1 MRQLAILTLAIL
13 LGALSASAG
22 EIHPALEDQLAT
34 LAPDETLKVVV
45 FMSEQVPTAELN
57 RELKSQRASRR
68 ERHRQVVEALQDA
81 TASQR
86 NLIAY
91 LESSGDVLGYTSH
104 WIANLIV
111 VTASRAEIET
121 IAARSDVLRVEP
133 NFEPELIAPM
143 GEFNPSGER
152 EIDITEGLVAIRAPE
167 VWYELGY
174 TGLTRLVGSFD
185 TGVDG
190 NHEALASR
198 WRGNHEPWQEC
209 WLDVLDGGSSFPLD
223 LDGHGT
229 HTCGTITGLAEGDSV
244 GVAWGAEWI
253 ACNGINQPV
262 SEDFDNDVFACLE
275 WFTDPDGDPGTVDDV
290 PDVIQNSWGV
300 GVHLSYPSCFDL
312 WWTTIDNMEAAGTVT
327 VWSAGNSGPDPSTM
341 GSPADRASS
350 LTNCFSVGAVDATNF
365 DWPYPIAGFSSR
377 GPTTCEVDP
386 GLEVKPE
393 VVAPGVDVYSSLPGG
408 IYGYNSGTSMSGPH
422 VAGVVALMR
431 QANPNLDVD
440 SIKQII
446 MDSATDLGDPGEENT
461 YGHGHLDAYAA
472 VSAVIEGFGTI
483 EGTVVNASW
492 LNLPLPGARV
502 ELLGEGYTYF
512 TSEDG
517 VFSGLAAPGDYTIR
531 ASLPGFESLEYP
543 VTVIGEGMVARHFE
557 LTDNAGPTISQV
569 SEPITLPGG
578 GQAEAITANILDYS
592 TVTSATLHFRINGGD
607 WTTEPMAIRNGEF
620 YAGNLPPVPV
630 NTAIDYYVS
639 AVDGLSQ
646 EARYPAEAP
655 GEFLTLLATEQ
666 IYAYD
671 GEDPP
676 DFQWRLGLPGDDAT
690 GGQWV
695 RVDPVGTSQSG
706 AAVNPEDDH
715 TAEPGIKCFVTG
727 SGTPGENAFAN
738 DVDDG
743 CTTLQSPLFDL
754 SQAEKAYIN
763 YWRWF
768 ANVLVT
774 ADDEFLAEISSDGG
788 VSWVTLERES
798 LNQNYWRE
806 TFIDLEGVIP
816 FTDQVQV
823 RYVICDYGLPS
834 LLDAAV
840 DDFSMETY
848 RSINTGVADWTPG
861 SGPAFSLRPSHP
873 NPWRPAGG
881 ESLIG
886 FSLNRGV
893 DIQLSIF
900 DISGRRVRHLARGD
914 FPAGSYELSW
924 DGRDERGRQA
934 SSGVYFYRL
943 EAAGRET
950 SRRLVLIR

>member
-1 MRQLAILTLAIL
+1 MMRLLATWGITLL
-13 LGALSASAG
+13 LLAGSTFAG
-22 EIHPALEDQLAT
+22 EIHPALEDQLDR
-34 LAPDETLKVVV
+34 LAPSETVKVVV

-57 RELKSQRASRR
+57 RELKMRRASRR

-81 TASQR
+81 TRSQR
-86 NLIAY
+86 DLIAY
-91 LESSGDVLGYTSH
+91 LETSGDVLCYRSH

-111 VTASRAEIET
+111 LTATRAEIET
-121 IAARSDVLRVEP
+121 IAARDDVLRVEP

-152 EIDITEGLVAIRAPE
+152 EIGITEGLVAVRAPE

-209 WLDVLDGGSSFPLD
+209 WLDVLDGGTSFPLD

-229 HTCGTITGLAEGDSV
+229 HTCGTITGVAPDDSV

-253 ACNGINQPV
+253 ACNGIDQPV
-262 SEDFDNDVFACLE
+262 SEDFDNDVFTCLE

-300 GVHLSYPSCFDL
+300 GEHLSYPSCFDL
-312 WWTTIDNMEAAGTVT
+312 WWTTIDNLEAAGTVA
-327 VWSAGNSGPDPSTM
+327 VWSAGNNGPDPSSM
-341 GSPADRASS
+341 GSPADRAAS

-365 DWPYPIAGFSSR
+365 GWPYPIANFSSR

-393 VVAPGVDVYSSLPGG
+393 VVAPGVHVYSSLPGG
-408 IYGYNSGTSMSGPH
+408 IYGYNDGTSMSGPH

-446 MDSATDLGDPGEENT
+446 MDTAADLGDPGEENT
-461 YGHGHLDAYAA
+461 YGNGLVDAYAA
-472 VSAVIEGFGTI
+472 VSAVIDGFGI
-483 EGTVVNASW
+483 VDGSVVNGSW
-492 LNLPLPGARV
+492 LNLPLPGAKI
-502 ELLGEGYTYF
+502 EILGNGYTWF
-512 TSEDG
+512 TDEDG
-517 VFSGLAAPGDYTIR
+517 IFYGLAAPGDYTIQ
-531 ASLPGFESLEYP
+531 ASMPGFEP
-543 VTVIGEGMVARHFE
+543 QDFPITVIGESNVMQDFV
-557 LTDNAGPTISQV
+557 LLDVAGPSISDV

-578 GQAEAITANILDYS
+578 GQAEAISANILDYS

-607 WTTEPMAIRNGEF
+607 WTTEPMNLRNGEI
-620 YAGNLPPVPV
+620 YAGDLPPVPV

-646 EARYPAEAP
+646 EASYPAGAP
-655 GEFLTLLATEQ
+655 GDFLTLLATEQ
-666 IYAYD
+666 IYAYA

-676 DFQWRLGLPGDDAT
+676 DFQWRLGMPGDDAT

-695 RVDPVGTSQSG
+695 RVDPVGTEQSG

-715 TAEPGIKCFVTG
+715 TPDPGIKCFVTG
-727 SGTPGENAFAN
+727 SGAPGENAFAN

-754 SQAEKAYIN
+754 SQAEKAYVN

-788 VSWVTLERES
+788 ASWVTLERET

-806 TFIDLEGVIP
+806 TFIDLASVNS
-816 FTDQVQV
+816 FTGQVPILHVV
-823 RYVICDYGLPS
+823 RLYGLPS
-834 LLDAAV
+834 MLSAPV
-840 DDFSMETY
+840 DDLPLGTLPGT
-848 RSINTGVADWTPG
+848 NTRGPDLAPR
-861 SGPAFSLRPSHP
+861 SGPAS
-873 NPWRPAGG
+873 
-881 ESLIG
+881 
-886 FSLNRGV
+886 
-893 DIQLSIF
+893 
-900 DISGRRVRHLARGD
+900 
-914 FPAGSYELSW
+914 
-924 DGRDERGRQA
+924 
-934 SSGVYFYRL
+934 RL
-943 EAAGRET
+943 P
-950 SRRLVLIR
+950 